1 MSDIDKKID
10 GILSAN
16 NPVKEKP
23 VKGKDNSV
31 KDKKNSDDVEKKKD
45 HPSMKKENTFP
56 KKDKSEMIGG
66 GGLMEMLKSIL
77 PMIAGLPQG
86 KEGLISGDN
95 PFSILGDDDMDD
107 SDPVINNFKNEMGGS
122 PMIIKVVRIHGPD
135 AVEHIADTI
144 EKLQNIRKATKVSLF
159 REAFAEAIAARDND
173 SIGKHQ
179 TKAVSIISKL
189 MRDAST
195 IKEHQNL
202 ASAKEAI
209 LSGDKTMIDA
219 ASFRLRNSYASY
231 LNPARNL
238 RLAYTT
244 LDTQFGEGYVFC
256 PKSEQVGRMTLLE
269 ASKARENCIDC
280 NVDSEGKLVCGYS
293 RYLERIADNNAKVN
307 ARLEVQK
314 NPANKDNLLTLEPGK
329 RSNPTTYNEK
339 NYESRLEESELWTTQ
354 SKEGKKLDDKDQS
367 LESRL
372 RGNTLPS
379 MRGSTT
385 PDEARKALSQ
395 KKVDFLDPGKDETI
409 EEQMSGKREEDY
421 SYDDETI
428 EKMLESQHSTLTDEE
443 LEMLADEWLSKDYTN
458 EPKVQKANDNEN
470 ENIKTS
476 WYDYAKNKKTA
487 EKAPPHA
494 TKAKKSVDNPESRT
508 YKHDGPI
515 GESIDTRNK
524 SKDHTPFHLTNME
537 VLLQPSHMEPTENYD
552 DDEKPDEYDLTNK
565 SEQPKDI
572 KTDKSKKPK
581 KS

>member
-1 MSDIDKKID
+1 MSDTDKKID
-10 GILSAN
+10 SILSAN
-16 NPVKEKP
+16 DPEKEKP
-23 VKGKDNSV
+23 VKDNSI

-77 PMIAGLPQG
+77 PMIAGLPEG
-86 KEGLISGDN
+86 KEGVISDEN

-107 SDPVINNFKNEMGGS
+107 SDPVVNNFKNEMGGS
-122 PMIIKVVRIHGPD
+122 PMIIKVVRVHGPD
-135 AVEHIADTI
+135 AAEHIADTI
-144 EKLQNIRKATKVSLF
+144 EKLQNIRQAIKVSLF
-159 REAFAEAIAARDND
+159 REAFAEVIAARDND

-179 TKAVSIISKL
+179 AKAVSIVSQL

-195 IKEHQNL
+195 AKEHQNL

-231 LNPARNL
+231 RNPARNL

-280 NVDSEGKLVCGYS
+280 NVDAEGKLVCGYS
-293 RYLERIADNNAKVN
+293 RYLERIADNNSKVN
-307 ARLEVQK
+307 ARLEVHK

-329 RSNPTTYNEK
+329 RSNPATYNEK
-339 NYESRLEESELWTTQ
+339 NYESRLEASELWTTQ
-354 SKEGKKLDDKDQS
+354 SKDDKKLDDKDQS
-367 LESRL
+367 LEARL
-372 RGNTLPS
+372 RGNILPS
-379 MRGSTT
+379 MKGSTT

-458 EPKVQKANDNEN
+458 EPKVQKASDKG
-470 ENIKTS
+470 ITKMS

-487 EKAPPHA
+487 EKEPAHPA
-494 TKAKKSVDNPESRT
+494 KGSSEKAKKSVDNPESRT

-524 SKDHTPFHLTNME
+524 SKNHTPFHLTNME

-552 DDEKPDEYDLTNK
+552 DAEKPDEYDLTNK
-565 SEQPKDI
+565 SEKSKDA
-572 KTDKSKKPK
+572 KTDKSK
-581 KS
+581 